1 LFDPEF
7 LDAEF
12 LAEPLRPEQVAATFL
27 HGHYV
32 VVSYSGTNHLLFAPD
47 ATAVRPICAHI
58 ALIEQASPLASRA
71 SAQGIHVVTD
81 FHQAATFTL
90 VDDLI
95 ERVAP
100 TGASDTL
107 KPGSVTHIINLRS
120 ALLLYFE
127 ATPVSLSKKL

>member
-1 LFDPEF
+1 
-7 LDAEF
+7 
-12 LAEPLRPEQVAATFL
+12 
-27 HGHYV
+27 
-32 VVSYSGTNHLLFAPD
+32 
-47 ATAVRPICAHI
+47 
-58 ALIEQASPLASRA
+58 
-71 SAQGIHVVTD
+71 VTD